1 MKRKIKD
8 LETQA
13 LSLTDR
19 VIDLEVSVKEKDDT
33 IVNQHK
39 CINLLKEQN
48 IDDKKAANLVSIVQC
63 LLH

>member
-13 LSLTDR
+13 PSLTDC

-39 CINLLKEQN
+39 HINLLKEQN
-48 IDDKKAANLVSIVQC
+48 IDDKKAANLVSIVQ
-63 LLH
+63 

>member
-8 LETQA
+8 LEMQA

-19 VIDLEVSVKEKDDT
+19 VIDLEVSVKEKCDT
-33 IVNQHK
+33 IDNQHK
-39 CINLLKEQN
+39 RIFAERTE

>member
-13 LSLTDR
+13 LSLTDC
-19 VIDLEVSVKEKDDT
+19 VIDLEVSVKEKD
-33 IVNQHK
+33 
-39 CINLLKEQN
+39 INLPKKQN